1 MWKILGLSV
10 LLLVAG
16 CTKKPAGTTISGEP
30 LISPVSDPDRVIF
43 EAMVKLP
50 NEHKEKLKRTD
61 VLIWDLKDG
70 KGDVLASQIIPVPKF
85 PHHLTVQARQLLR
98 ATPES
103 TILLFAARVVHFGE
117 ERKPPAKGQ
126 LNALVGVVPSKDE
139 VQNPNVDQKRFEK
152 WAKKNNVV
160 EEKVLKIGSKVE
172 ASLTPSLW

>member
-1 MWKILGLSV
+1 MWKILGLS
-10 LLLVAG
+10 LLVVFAS
-16 CTKKPAGTTISGEP
+16 CTKKPAGTVVSGEP
-30 LISPVSDPDRVIF
+30 LVSPVSDPNRIIF
-43 EAMVKLP
+43 DAMVTLP
-50 NEHKEKLKRTD
+50 AEHKGKLKRTD

-70 KGDVLASQIIPVPKF
+70 KGDVLASQIIPVPSF
-85 PHHLTVQARQLLR
+85 PHHLTVQARQLQR

-103 TILLFAARVVHFGE
+103 TTLLFAARVAHFGE

-126 LNALVGVVPSKDE
+126 LNVLVGVVPSKDE
-139 VQNPNVDQKRFEK
+139 VQNPNVDQKRFAK